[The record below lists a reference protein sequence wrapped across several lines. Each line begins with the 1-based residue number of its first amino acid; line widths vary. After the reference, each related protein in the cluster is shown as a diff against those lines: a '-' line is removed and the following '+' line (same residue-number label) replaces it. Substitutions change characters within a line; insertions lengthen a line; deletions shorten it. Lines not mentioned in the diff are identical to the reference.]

1 VKPGDVYKRTGDGMV
16 QGVQKG
22 DVVVVQ
28 YVARHDDWVDV
39 LVPRLGRIVRAP
51 AWPFGRESSLWEK
64 LS

>member
-1 VKPGDVYKRTGDGMV
+1 MV